1 MLAPDVCTVFEL
13 PKPSVDIE
21 WEKIHEWY
29 VRKVVS
35 GISTYKLQ

>member
-13 PKPSVDIE
+13 PKPSVDVE

-29 VRKVVS
+29 VHKLAYVPR
-35 GISTYKLQ
+35 TYDLQ